1 LDKSKKGTDPINIKT
16 REVIRYLD
24 RRSKSHQTR
33 AADSTPSGSL
43 RIQTPEELFQNWD
56 DCEKLSTKIDEEYLS
71 KDEIPRHFRAM
82 ANCVLFH
89 RSKGNELW
97 VVSEDA
103 DLVSFV
109 ERWNIKTMTIAELDS
124 MSSEAMA
131 KYHREI
137 KAYEARKRTSSR
149 TNQPKQRTIWAPQ
162 K

>member
-1 LDKSKKGTDPINIKT
+1 MDPVNIKT

-24 RRSKSHQTR
+24 RRAKNRQTR
-33 AADSTPSGSL
+33 AAESAPTGSL
-43 RIQTPEELFQNWD
+43 RMQTPEELFQEWN
-56 DCEKLSTKIDEEYLS
+56 DCEKLSTKKDEENLS

-82 ANCVLFH
+82 TNCVLFQ

-97 VVSEDA
+97 MVSEDTE
-103 DLVSFV
+103 LVSFV
-109 ERWNIKTMTIAELDS
+109 ERWNIKTMTIAEFDS

-137 KAYEARKRTSSR
+137 KAFEARKRTSSR
-149 TNQPKQRTIWAPQ
+149 NNQPKQRTLWAPQ